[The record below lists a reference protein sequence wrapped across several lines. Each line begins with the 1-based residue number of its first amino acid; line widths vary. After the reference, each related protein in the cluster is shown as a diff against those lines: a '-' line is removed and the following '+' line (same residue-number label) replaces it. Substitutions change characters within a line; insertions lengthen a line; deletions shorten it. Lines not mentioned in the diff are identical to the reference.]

1 MALRDLVAARSV
13 GISSEI
19 GHARMASTPT
29 SAFAPGLFA
38 DKRALVTGGGTGIG
52 LAITS
57 ELLRLGATVLIAS
70 RSEEKLSAARAALS
84 AHAGRLHTF
93 ATNVRKED
101 EIVAL
106 VEHAVS
112 TMGGLDLLVNN
123 AGGQYVAAADSLSA
137 KGFRAVVETNLVG
150 TFLCAREAYRQWME
164 EHGGAIVSI
173 TMVTNNGLPKM
184 AHSGAARAGVDNLTK
199 SLAIEWS
206 AAGVRVN
213 SVAPG
218 IIFTPS
224 GFKNYGALGPPM
236 VDAVAPAT
244 PMQRLGTA
252 EEIAAAVIFL
262 LSPAAAFCT
271 GQVLCVDGGISLVGY
286 PPPMKELGDTSKFP
300 IWGDESVL
308 PPNAKL

>member
-1 MALRDLVAARSV
+1 
-13 GISSEI
+13 
-19 GHARMASTPT
+19 MASTPT
-29 SAFAPGLFA
+29 SAFAPGLFEG
-38 DKRALVTGGGTGIG
+38 KRALVTGGGTGIG

-137 KGFRAVVETNLVG
+137 KGFRAVIETNLVG
-150 TFLCAREAYRQWME
+150 SFLCAREAYRQWME

-236 VDAVAPAT
+236 VEAVAPAT